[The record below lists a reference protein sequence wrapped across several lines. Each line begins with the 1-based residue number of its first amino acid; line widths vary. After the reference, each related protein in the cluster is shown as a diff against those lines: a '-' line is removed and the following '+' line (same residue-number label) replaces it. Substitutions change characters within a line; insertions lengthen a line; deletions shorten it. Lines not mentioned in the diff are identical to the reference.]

1 MFLAYM
7 GKRLFD
13 ILISLG
19 LLGLLWPLL
28 LVVAALVWIE
38 SGRPIL
44 FSQLRI
50 GRRFQWFRIWKFRSM
65 RSDRAGLR
73 ITVQGEARVTTVG
86 KFIRATKIDELPQLW
101 NVLRGDMSMVGP
113 RPELPEYVEF
123 YRHRYRNVLELRPG
137 VTDLASLRFCDEEV
151 MLAAAADP
159 QREYLERLLPR
170 KLDLAEEYLRR
181 RSPLLDAYI
190 LLRTLLVPWSKTRI

>member
-1 MFLAYM
+1 M

-13 ILISLG
+13 IFSSLG
-19 LLGLLWPLL
+19 LLGVLWPLL

-50 GRRFQWFRIWKFRSM
+50 GRRFRSFHIWKFRSM
-65 RSDRAGLR
+65 RPDPLGPR
-73 ITVQGEARVTTVG
+73 ITVRGDARVTRVG
-86 KFIRATKIDELPQLW
+86 KFIRAAKIDELPQLW

-113 RPELPEYVEF
+113 RPELPEYVEL

-137 VTDLASLRFCDEEV
+137 VTDLASLKFRNEEAI
-151 MLAAAADP
+151 LAEAADP
-159 QREYLERLLPR
+159 QREYLDRLLPS

-181 RSPLLDAYI
+181 RSPLLDSYI
-190 LLRTLLVPWSKTRI
+190 LLRTLLVPWGKSRT